1 MGLGGLFAA
10 ATSGVA
16 AFSERLASVAGNIA
30 NADTVGYKRTRVDFS
45 SMLGAQT
52 PDLSNA
58 VGSRSVGLGVTAS
71 ARNLNAEQGSILRSA
86 SSTHV
91 AIAGGGFFVVARD
104 AEASAATG
112 DRLFTRAGDF
122 VANEAGDLVN
132 AAGYFLQGSPTDD
145 AGNAAAGAL
154 GSLETINIYRTPA
167 GVDRA
172 TLGALAG
179 VSIDRDGVMTARYQ
193 NGATFPIYRIPLAL
207 FANADGLSVADRTAM
222 LATPQSGAARLS
234 FAQSGAAGAI
244 EGAALESSTVD
255 IGQEFSTLIE
265 TQRAYATNARVI
277 STADAFWRAAASAGA
292 R

>member
-16 AFSERLASVAGNIA
+16 AFSERLASVAGNIS

-45 SMLGAQT
+45 TVLGGQL
-52 PDLSNA
+52 PDLASA
-58 VGSRSVGLGVTAS
+58 VSAGAIGLGVTAS

-86 SSTHV
+86 TSTHV
-91 AIAGGGFFVVARD
+91 AVAGGGFFVVARD
-104 AEASAATG
+104 AAAGAATG
-112 DRLFTRAGDF
+112 DRYFTRAGDF
-122 VANEAGDLVN
+122 IANAAGDLVN
-132 AAGYFLQGSPTDD
+132 AAGYYLQGSPTDD
-145 AGNAAAGAL
+145 AGNASAGAL
-154 GSLETINIYRTPA
+154 TSLETINIYRTPA

-172 TLGALAG
+172 TLGTLSG
-179 VSIDRDGVMTARYQ
+179 VSIGRDGVMTARYQ
-193 NGATFPIYRIPLAL
+193 NGAQFPIYRIPLAL

-222 LATPQSGAARLS
+222 LATPNSGAARLA
-234 FAQSGAAGAI
+234 FAETGSAGAI

-277 STADAFWRAAASAGA
+277 STADAFWRTAASAGA